1 MSRQPKSPT
10 TLDDQDVKSF
20 HEYLSKSKR
29 VLALLGAGLSA
40 SSGLP
45 TFRGAGGLWR
55 THNSTDLATPE
66 AFRENPG
73 LVWQFY
79 SYRRHMAL
87 QAQPNAAHY
96 ALAELARKMPG
107 FQALSQNVDGLSQR
121 ADHPAK
127 QLQLLHGTLFEV
139 RCADRAGCGYSE
151 VNFTDPIVPSLAI
164 PTSGGPDEDP
174 TTNTARPPHQS
185 SGAEADLDISNINNP
200 LPIPPPSQLPHCPSC
215 QHHLLRPGVV
225 WFGESL
231 PHHVLETVEDYLNDE
246 RAPIDLIL
254 VVGTS
259 AQVYPAAGYV
269 DEARERGARVCV
281 VNMDANDVPAG
292 GWEEGDWFFRGD
304 AATVVPRLLEP
315 VIGKV
320 DGAGGGRRRV

>member
-1 MSRQPKSPT
+1 MSHSPASPT
-10 TLDDQDVKSF
+10 SLNEDDIKSF
-20 HEYLSKSKR
+20 HEHLTKSKR

-55 THNSTDLATPE
+55 THNSTDLATPG

-139 RCADRAGCGYSE
+139 RCVDRAGCGYSE
-151 VNFTDPIVPSLAI
+151 TNFTDPIVPSLTI
-164 PTSGGPDEDP
+164 PTTSAEDP
-174 TTNTARPPHQS
+174 RSDTARHTSPQQQPR
-185 SGAEADLDISNINNP
+185 GGNDLDISNINTA
-200 LPIPPPSQLPHCPSC
+200 LPIPSPSQLPHCPQC
-215 QHHLLRPGVV
+215 HQHHLLRPGVV
-225 WFGESL
+225 WFGETL
-231 PHHVLETVEDYLNDE
+231 PLHVLETVEDYLNDRE
-246 RAPIDLIL
+246 PIDVIL
-254 VVGTS
+254 VIGTS
-259 AQVYPAAGYV
+259 ARVYPAAGYV

-281 VNMDANDVPAG
+281 VNLDVEEMPAG

-320 DGAGGGRRRV
+320 AGGGGG